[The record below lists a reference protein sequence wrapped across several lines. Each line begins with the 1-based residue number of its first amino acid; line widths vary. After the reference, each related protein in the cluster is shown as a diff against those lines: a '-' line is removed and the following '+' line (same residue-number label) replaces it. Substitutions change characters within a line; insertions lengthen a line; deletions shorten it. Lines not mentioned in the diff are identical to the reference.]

1 MTITLT
7 REEAQQVLDALDK
20 YGFAPLNHDK
30 DWQDFKRTIELL
42 RARLS
47 APEPEREK
55 GDMPCIEDDGC
66 PTEKAVL
73 QRFWR
78 KHRQPEPEP
87 VAWMTYESEHRLR
100 SGGNHRG
107 AVPVHQ
113 KSSRE
118 AKIPLYAAPPQ
129 REWKGLTDEEIKA
142 MRHMRD
148 WTAGWTDI
156 KYAREIEAKLKLK
169 NGYAEEKN
177 T

>member
-1 MTITLT
+1 MTD
-7 REEAQQVLDALDK
+7 RELMQMALDTFNDLHNNVSG
-20 YGFAPLNHDK
+20 YTALWRGAFDREIA
-30 DWQDFKRTIELL
+30 LL
-42 RARLS
+42 ERRL
-47 APEPEREK
+47 A
-55 GDMPCIEDDGC
+55 
-66 PTEKAVL
+66 
-73 QRFWR
+73 
-78 KHRQPEPEP
+78 QPEPEP